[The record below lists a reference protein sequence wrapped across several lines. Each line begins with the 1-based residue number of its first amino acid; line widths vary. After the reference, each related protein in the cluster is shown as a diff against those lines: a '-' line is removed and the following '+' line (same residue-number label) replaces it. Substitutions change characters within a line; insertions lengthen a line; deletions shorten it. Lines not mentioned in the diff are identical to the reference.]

1 MKKFTICVLVLALIQ
16 TTSFSQSCLP
26 EGIKFTSQPQI
37 DSFPINY
44 PNCTEI
50 EGYVEILGA
59 NITNLNGLNAISSIT
74 GGFIIRWTSL
84 PNLAGLNSLES
95 LGDFLVIDFNNSLS
109 SLSGLENLIAV
120 EGSLRIG
127 NWIGDGNDLLT
138 DLSGLDNLSF
148 VGGNLRIFRN
158 TTLSS
163 LAGLENLNTIN
174 GYLTIGFDPTSWGHG
189 GNPSLKNIDALT
201 NLSNLS
207 GGLEILFNDSLAD
220 LTGLIGLNSVGVNL
234 WIEGNAL
241 LTNLDGLENISS
253 IASYLAIRS
262 NPELA
267 NIDGIRS
274 IASNSILYLSICNN
288 DLLMNCDVES
298 ICDYLESPNGDTE
311 IYDNAPTC
319 NSPEEV
325 EEACDDTYITEGPVL
340 QKILIFPNPAR
351 NEITIS
357 ADDGSEAE
365 EVNIFNLAGQ
375 PIMQVRPVEGKI
387 DISGLQ
393 QGLYILETIIWN
405 TRLRQK
411 LIVQ

>member
-1 MKKFTICVLVLALIQ
+1 MKNFAICVLVLVLIQ
-16 TTSFSQSCLP
+16 TTAFSQACLP
-26 EGIKFTSQPQI
+26 EGIILSTQSQI

-50 EGYVEILGA
+50 DGYVEILGA

-74 GGFIIRWTSL
+74 GGFRIKETSL
-84 PNLAGLNSLES
+84 SNLSGLNSLEN
-95 LGDFLVIDFNNSLS
+95 LGSFLVIDFNNSLS
-109 SLSGLENLIAV
+109 SLSGLESLIAV
-120 EGSLRIG
+120 EGSLEIG
-127 NWIGDGNDLLT
+127 NWISDGNDLLT

-163 LAGLENLNTIN
+163 LAGLENLNTIE
-174 GYLTIGFDPTSWGHG
+174 GYLTIGYDPTSWGDG
-189 GNPSLKNIDALT
+189 GNPSLKNINALS

-207 GGLEILFNDSLAD
+207 GGLKILFNDSLAD
-220 LTGLIGLNSVGVNL
+220 LTGLGGLNSVGAEL

-253 IASYLAIRS
+253 IGNYLSISSNPQLESIDAIR
-262 NPELA
+262 
-267 NIDGIRS
+267 NIS
-274 IASNSILYLSICNN
+274 SNSILNLNIENN
-288 DLLMNCDVES
+288 ELLMNCDVAS
-298 ICDYLESPNGDTE
+298 ICDYLENPNGDTE
-311 IYDNAPTC
+311 IYDNAPGC

-325 EEACDDTYITEGPVL
+325 EEACDDTYITEGSVL
-340 QKILIFPNPAR
+340 RKILIFPNPAG

-357 ADDGSEAE
+357 TDDGSEIE
-365 EVNIFNLAGQ
+365 EVTITNLAGQ
-375 PIMQVRPVEGKI
+375 RIIQVRPVEGKI